1 MSFCKF
7 LKKKLYKALFLFLAL
22 AFVFQNVEILAQ
34 ENDNELKFIC
44 ELKRIDEDCKIL
56 STIGCQNLLE
66 KCKAY
71 YERKSTQLE
80 GEISETQKKEK
91 SYQNQ
96 VYILNRRITKLRNQV
111 YQSNL
116 IIKDIGIQI
125 GDTETSIEKTSLKI
139 EDVEGHLITILRT
152 IYEEDQIS
160 LVEILLS
167 EGKFS
172 DFFGDLMSLEVLNY
186 KSQEFLEEIK
196 NLKLYLEGQKQ
207 SLDQEKEDLERQVL
221 IQQLQQ
227 KESEGTKKEQE
238 YLLEKVQGEKAT
250 YEEYLEEVQEVA
262 QEIRKR
268 IFQLAQIPES
278 EAPTLGEAYSLAKY
292 VESVTGVR
300 PAFLLGLLQTESRI
314 GQNVGQCNCPGC
326 KYPDISWTRVM
337 SKSQHQ
343 AFLTITKELGLNT
356 ENAPVSCWV
365 GGGTIQM
372 GGAMGPA
379 QFMPNTWLNPNNPD
393 RGYKRR
399 VEQITGITPAN
410 PWRVQD
416 AFLAAGLYLS
426 DWGADSQ
433 RAYDEI
439 GAATAYLCG
448 TSVMTS
454 RCIRAGGRSY
464 IYGWTDSK
472 GNHRSGIMDY
482 AAEFQEYIDKGVF
495 DNNY

>member
-7 LKKKLYKALFLFLAL
+7 LKKKLYKTLFLFLAL
-22 AFVFQNVEILAQ
+22 AFVFQNVEISAQ
-34 ENDNELKFIC
+34 ESDNELKFIC
-44 ELKRIDEDCKIL
+44 ELSRIDADCKIL

-71 YERKSTQLE
+71 YERKSATLE
-80 GEISETQKKEK
+80 GEISEVQSKEK
-91 SYQNQ
+91 NYQNQ
-96 VYILNRRITKLRNQV
+96 VYILNRKITKLRNQV

-116 IIKDIGIQI
+116 IIKDLGIQI

-139 EDVEGHLITILRT
+139 KDVEDHLVTILRT
-152 IYEEDQIS
+152 IYEEDQVS

-172 DFFGDLMSLEVLNY
+172 DFFSDLMSLETLNY
-186 KSQEFLEEIK
+186 KNQELLEEIK
-196 NLKLYLEGQKQ
+196 NLKIYLENQMQ

-238 YLLEKVQGEKAT
+238 YLLEQVQGEKAT
-250 YEEYLEEVQEVA
+250 YQEYLEEVQEVA

-278 EAPTLGEAYSLAKY
+278 EAPTLGEAYLLAQY

-314 GQNVGQCNCPGC
+314 GQNVGQCNCPSC
-326 KYPDISWTRVM
+326 RYPDIPWTRVM
-337 SKSQHQ
+337 STSQHK
-343 AFLTITKELGLNT
+343 AFLTVTKGLGLDVN
-356 ENAPVSCWV
+356 NVPVSCWV

-379 QFMPNTWLNPNNPD
+379 QFMPNTWLNPNNPEK
-393 RGYKRR
+393 GYKRR
-399 VEQITGITPAN
+399 VEKITGVTPAN
-410 PWRVQD
+410 PWKVRD
-416 AFLAAGLYLS
+416 AFLASGLYLS

-433 RAYDEI
+433 KAYDEI

-448 TSVMTS
+448 TSRMTS

-464 IYGWTDSK
+464 IYGWTDSN

-495 DNNY
+495 DNH